1 VLREPRPE
9 AVFVGFLDSNLDLQ
23 LRLFVDMSALDWRWM
38 TDLHQA
44 IERLFREQGI
54 EMAFPQ
60 RDVNLKLASPL
71 LELLQRDGGRLAAE

>member
-1 VLREPRPE
+1 
-9 AVFVGFLDSNLDLQ
+9 
-23 LRLFVDMSALDWRWM
+23 MSALDWRWM

-60 RDVNLKLASPL
+60 RDVNLKLAAPL
-71 LELLQRDGGRLAAE
+71 LELLQRDSGRLAAK